1 MENKKLTMRE
11 MICYGIGDIT
21 ANVYLQ
27 FIALFAIVFYTDVLG
42 ISATLA
48 GLIFMGSRVFD
59 GINDIAVGY
68 ISDRY
73 GHYKRW
79 ILYGRGL
86 CHHVHEFSSEHE
98 NAVCIRPGRFL
109 LLDFDVYVLRDSF

>member
-73 GHYKRW
+73 G
-79 ILYGRGL
+79 RGL

>member
-48 GLIFMGSRVFD
+48 GLIFMGSRSLTASTTLRWVTF
-59 GINDIAVGY
+59 
-68 ISDRY
+68 SDRY
-73 GHYKRW
+73 GH
-79 ILYGRGL
+79 
-86 CHHVHEFSSEHE
+86 
-98 NAVCIRPGRFL
+98 
-109 LLDFDVYVLRDSF
+109 

>member
-48 GLIFMGSRVFD
+48 GLIFMEAGSLTASTTLRWVTSLT
-59 GINDIAVGY
+59 GTVT
-68 ISDRY
+68 ISAGFYTALSPRP
-73 GHYKRW
+73 W
-79 ILYGRGL
+79 PL
-86 CHHVHEFSSEHE
+86 SS
-98 NAVCIRPGRFL
+98 CSRIFI
-109 LLDFDVYVLRDSF
+109 